1 MGGSEYNCWLKGAK
15 VLSTFSPMTNKMLS
29 TPPLNTAM
37 AGKHL
42 SVFRL
47 SLMCLLHGGRPPMV
61 MGMFMGCGPRDS
73 KSYPF
78 ESQFKRVVLHRSTR
92 RACMIRVG
100 HKKWPT
106 HRCHYLLKLRQWKSR
121 FEKMEKEEKENLHKE
136 VTDRE
141 HSDGR
146 FALHGVLK

>member
-1 MGGSEYNCWLKGAK
+1 MGGSEYDCWLKGAK

-61 MGMFMGCGPRDS
+61 MGMFMDCGPRDS

-78 ESQFKRVVLHRSTR
+78 ESQFKRVVLYKSTRSMYDKSWTQEVANSPLSTR
-92 RACMIRVG
+92 RR
-100 HKKWPT
+100 
-106 HRCHYLLKLRQWKSR
+106 KSR
-121 FEKMEKEEKENLHKE
+121 FEKMKKEGEREDSQGG
-136 VTDRE
+136 DRIGSGAME
-141 HSDGR
+141 GSPCMMCLNSLEG
-146 FALHGVLK
+146 